1 MSYVDVA
8 VIPVAERNIE
18 AYKKMAKTAAK
29 YWMKHGAL
37 HYYEAMGDDVPVGKV
52 TDFQRSGE
60 GQARRDRRRLR
71 RHHEEPQAPRRGDEE
86 GDGGSQSS
94 AEAMKD
100 MPFDGKRMIFGG
112 FKPFVELEAKPEAAK

>member
-8 VIPVAERNIE
+8 VIPVAEANIE

-52 TDFQRSGE
+52 TDFQRSVKCKEGE
-60 GQARRDRRRLR
+60 TVAVSVVITKNRKHRDEVMKKVMSDPKL
-71 RHHEEPQAPRRGDEE
+71 
-86 GDGGSQSS
+86 

-112 FKPFVELEAKPEAAK
+112 FKPFVELEAKPEA

>member
-8 VIPVAERNIE
+8 VIPVAEANIE

-29 YWMKHGAL
+29 YWIKHGAL

-52 TDFQRSGE
+52 TDFQRSVKCKEGE
-60 GQARRDRRRLR
+60 TVAVSVVITKNRKHRDEVMKKVMSDPKL
-71 RHHEEPQAPRRGDEE
+71 
-86 GDGGSQSS
+86 